1 MTEGL
6 VHGIDLHTTRLIEG
20 RWCLHV
26 HHPRHEAGLMSFQEF
41 CWKRFSTIRN
51 TEEAMISILSYWII
65 AELYHLNLH
74 KFASWYSF
82 SDWQVASGCG
92 IFMSHEN
99 FSVEWSKFHRQTKE
113 FFISFL
119 LILPFVSASTR
130 SKSFWK
136 KKWFQSNNI
145 DSNFANFVEIQKS
158 ASSLPFHAHFA
169 ILVCVNTLKKFQERT
184 KFRTLTE
191 QHRLDYN
198 S

>member
-1 MTEGL
+1 MY
-6 VHGIDLHTTRLIEG
+6 TTQDTKQVWWAFKNSAEN
-20 RWCLHV
+20 
-26 HHPRHEAGLMSFQEF
+26 AFQQFETLKKPWF
-41 CWKRFSTIRN
+41 QLF
-51 TEEAMISILSYWII
+51 LFYWII